1 VTRALALLSLAL
13 PAAAAA
19 GVRPAPCGT
28 IRIGLA
34 AAPAVVPGGAAER
47 AVDLLV
53 ERATS
58 APLLEIDAA
67 GRLAP
72 GALAEVPVPEADG
85 RAFRLRVRPGLRA
98 PGGRPLGAADVAAH
112 LASLLR
118 SRPAPHAWIA
128 LPIAGADAVLDGRT
142 PLLAGVQVLSASE
155 LLVTLAFPLPA
166 FPWLLATAPAA
177 LPEAGPYAATPRR
190 SPSEPLVLVANENAH
205 RGRPFAREIE
215 LHAGDARTSAR
226 LLEKG
231 GLDLVLR
238 PESAGGRP
246 MPALPALTATVAV
259 VNGSRLGA
267 GAAPIRTALRA
278 LDRAELARRFVRG
291 PAVGLATLAPTVLP
305 GAQAGS
311 PAPEERGPP
320 APPRVVLLADAGAP
334 DPRTLAER
342 IQVKLFDAGVRAA
355 VEPAE
360 GARLRARLD
369 AGDYDVALLS
379 VQIASP
385 RPALAAAQIAYAAR
399 GASAARRA
407 LEALGAAAPEDFPEA
422 SERLARELDV
432 VPLVASGLRAS
443 LGPRLQGFSAG
454 ADGTVDLGDL
464 WLLGGGAP

>member
-1 VTRALALLSLAL
+1 VRRALALVVLSL

-19 GVRPAPCGT
+19 GVRPAPCGA
-28 IRIGLA
+28 IRIGVA
-34 AAPAVVPGGAAER
+34 AAPSALPGGEAER

-58 APLLEIDAA
+58 APLLEIDAS

-72 GALAEVPVPEADG
+72 GALAEVPIPEADG

-98 PGGRPLGAADVAAH
+98 PGGRPLGASDVAAH

-118 SRPAPHAWIA
+118 SRAAPHAWVA
-128 LPIAGADAVLDGRT
+128 LPIAGADALLEGRT
-142 PLLAGVQVLSASE
+142 PLLAGVQVLSATE
-155 LLVTLAFPLPA
+155 LLVTLAFPLPS

-177 LPEAGPYAATPRR
+177 LPEAGPYSAVPRR
-190 SPSEPLVLVANENAH
+190 SPSDPLRLVANENAL

-231 GLDLVLR
+231 GLDLVVR
-238 PESAGGRP
+238 PEAAGGRAAP
-246 MPALPALTATVAV
+246 PLPALTATIAV
-259 VNGSRLGA
+259 VNGARLGA
-267 GAAPIRTALRA
+267 GAGPIRTALRA

-291 PAVGLATLAPTVLP
+291 PAVGLATIAPAVLP
-305 GAQAGS
+305 GAQPGT
-311 PAPEERGPP
+311 PGPEERGAA

-360 GARLRARLD
+360 GSRLRARLD

-385 RPALAAAQIAYAAR
+385 RPALAAAQIAWAAR
-399 GASAARRA
+399 GAQAARRA
-407 LEALGAAAPEDFPEA
+407 LELLGKAAPEDVPEA
-422 SERLARELDV
+422 CDRLARELDV

-443 LGPRLQGFSAG
+443 LGPRLQGFAAG
-454 ADGTVDLGDL
+454 ADGAVDLADL